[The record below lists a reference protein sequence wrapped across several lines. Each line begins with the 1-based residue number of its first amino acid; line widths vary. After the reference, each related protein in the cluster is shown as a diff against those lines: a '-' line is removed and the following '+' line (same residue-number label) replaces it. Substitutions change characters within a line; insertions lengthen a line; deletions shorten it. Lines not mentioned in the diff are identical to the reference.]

1 MPGAFYR
8 EYYGLQFKHAHHIIR
23 GDICGGVGVDKYD
36 EELKSILPKTAWED
50 RMAAARKSSRTQTP
64 ETPVRPGGSRANVPE
79 SSGGTAADSRRRQSY
94 HISPPGR
101 QSSNIGGQ
109 RRTRQGGE
117 PPRRTAPAPGSR
129 PGSSGNRPK
138 NVKRKK
144 HKKSAMPAT
153 VIAAVLVLLII
164 IGSVFL
170 ITNYGRGSSINQ
182 KGLSLYADGS
192 YDEAVSVF
200 LQAIER
206 DPQNAEYYNNLGM
219 AYIAAGQ
226 YDEALA
232 AFDNAAANTNRD
244 SVLELAKRGSGIAY
258 LSAGHYSKGVEL
270 FNEALTYAGDS
281 YGETEMD
288 ILYYLAEA
296 QERSGDALGAAET
309 YTRIIELDEDADAY
323 MLRGLAYQ
331 SAGDN
336 ASAEADL
343 KTAISQSRKN
353 YKTYLAL
360 YEVLMAQEKND
371 EAAQILDE
379 ALELGGRTGGDYSNR
394 GIIYMYKG
402 DYEGA
407 AQAFNTALESGYNGA
422 YLGLAESL
430 MRQEDYEGAAAQYEA
445 YLAQDTQNAEAY
457 NQYGLCLM
465 ELSRYEDAQAAF
477 AQGLALNDRLV
488 DRELMYNEAITLEYM
503 EDWTGAYEKM
513 LAFVEKYP
521 DDPQGQHELA
531 FLERFQ

>member
-1 MPGAFYR
+1 MKLNRRFYAR
-8 EYYGLQFKHAHHIIR
+8 FLLI
-23 GDICGGVGVDKYD
+23 
-36 EELKSILPKTAWED
+36 SILVCLISTIGTYLIDTNFGSIITKDIKITDSMGHDIGLTIFQPKTA
-50 RMAAARKSSRTQTP
+50 TP
-64 ETPVRPGGSRANVPE
+64 EN
-79 SSGGTAADSRRRQSY
+79 
-94 HISPPGR
+94 
-101 QSSNIGGQ
+101 
-109 RRTRQGGE
+109 
-117 PPRRTAPAPGSR
+117 PAPC
-129 PGSSGNRPK
+129 
-138 NVKRKK
+138 
-144 HKKSAMPAT
+144 
-153 VIAAVLVLLII
+153 VITLH
-164 IGSVFL
+164 
-170 ITNYGRGSSINQ
+170 
-182 KGLSLYADGS
+182 GS
-192 YDEAVSVF
+192 YNGRES
-200 LQAIER
+200 
-206 DPQNAEYYNNLGM
+206 QNF
-219 AYIAAGQ
+219 I
-226 YDEALA
+226 
-232 AFDNAAANTNRD
+232 
-244 SVLELAKRGSGIAY
+244 SLELAKRGSGIAY

-270 FNEALTYAGDS
+270 LNEALTYAGDS

-379 ALELGGRTGGDYSNR
+379 ALELGGRTGEDYSNR

-503 EDWTGAYEKM
+503 EDWIGAYEKM

>member
-23 GDICGGVGVDKYD
+23 EDICGGVGVDKYD

-101 QSSNIGGQ
+101 QDSNIGGQ

-182 KGLSLYADGS
+182 KGLSLYVDGS

-258 LSAGHYSKGVEL
+258 LSAGHYSKAVEL
-270 FNEALTYAGDS
+270 FNEALTYACDS
-281 YGETEMD
+281 YGETERD

-379 ALELGGRTGGDYSNR
+379 ALELGGRTGEDYSNR
-394 GIIYMYKG
+394 G
-402 DYEGA
+402 DY
-407 AQAFNTALESGYNGA
+407 LY
-422 YLGLAESL
+422 
-430 MRQEDYEGAAAQYEA
+430 
-445 YLAQDTQNAEAY
+445 
-457 NQYGLCLM
+457 
-465 ELSRYEDAQAAF
+465 
-477 AQGLALNDRLV
+477 V
-488 DRELMYNEAITLEYM
+488 
-503 EDWTGAYEKM
+503 
-513 LAFVEKYP
+513 
-521 DDPQGQHELA
+521 
-531 FLERFQ
+531 

>member
-1 MPGAFYR
+1 
-8 EYYGLQFKHAHHIIR
+8 
-23 GDICGGVGVDKYD
+23 
-36 EELKSILPKTAWED
+36 
-50 RMAAARKSSRTQTP
+50 
-64 ETPVRPGGSRANVPE
+64 
-79 SSGGTAADSRRRQSY
+79 
-94 HISPPGR
+94 
-101 QSSNIGGQ
+101 
-109 RRTRQGGE
+109 
-117 PPRRTAPAPGSR
+117 
-129 PGSSGNRPK
+129 
-138 NVKRKK
+138 
-144 HKKSAMPAT
+144 MPAT

-258 LSAGHYSKGVEL
+258 LSAGHYSKAVEL
-270 FNEALTYAGDS
+270 LNEALTYAGDS

-379 ALELGGRTGGDYSNR
+379 ALELGGRTGEDYSNR